1 VKALFGQHQPVH
13 YKKGYYSMKTTFLR
27 PLLLAAAALLILA
40 MPLQAADSDGDIEAS
55 AKESHVF
62 KKYLQEDDIKIESK
76 DGAVIMT
83 GTVSGSYH
91 KALAQETVANL
102 PGVKSVDN
110 KLQLKDTPPSSNS
123 DAWVRDNVV
132 ATLLFHRS
140 VSPTTTQINVKDGVV
155 TLKGEAASEAQKDL
169 TTEYAMDVEGVKD
182 VENEMTVAKDQEK
195 ANDTKQTISEAVDDT
210 SITTQ
215 VKMMLLY
222 HRSTSGLKT
231 KVETQDG
238 VVTLTGEAK
247 SAAEANL
254 ATKLAADVN
263 GVKEVKNQMSVK

>member
-1 VKALFGQHQPVH
+1 
-13 YKKGYYSMKTTFLR
+13 MKISPLR
-27 PLLLAAAALLILA
+27 SLLLATVTLMILA
-40 MPLQAADSDGDIEAS
+40 MPLQATQLDSDIETS
-55 AKESHVF
+55 AKQSHVF
-62 KKYLQEDDIKIESK
+62 KKYLQGDDIKIESK

-83 GTVSGSYH
+83 GSVSGNYH
-91 KALAQETVANL
+91 KALAQETVVNL

-110 KLQLKDTPPSSNS
+110 RLELKDAAPSSNS

-132 ATLLFHRS
+132 STLLFHRS

-155 TLKGEAASEAQKDL
+155 ILKGEASSQAQKDL

-182 VENEMTVAKDQEK
+182 VKNEMTVANAQAK
-195 ANDTKQTISEAVDDT
+195 AYDKKQTISETVDDA

-215 VKMMLLY
+215 VKMTLLY
-222 HRSTSGLKT
+222 HRSTSALNT
-231 KVETQDG
+231 KVETLDG

-247 SAAEANL
+247 NAAEANL
-254 ATKLAADVN
+254 ATKLANDVN

>member
-1 VKALFGQHQPVH
+1 
-13 YKKGYYSMKTTFLR
+13 MKTTLFRSLF
-27 PLLLAAAALLILA
+27 LAAAALLVLG
-40 MPLQAADSDGDIEAS
+40 MPLQAADSDRDLEAS
-55 AKESHVF
+55 VKQSHVF

-76 DGAVIMT
+76 DGAVTMS
-83 GTVSGSYH
+83 GTVSGNYH
-91 KALAQETVANL
+91 KALAEETVANH
-102 PGVKSVDN
+102 PGVKSVEN
-110 KLQLKDTPPSSNS
+110 KLEVKGTPPSTNT

-132 ATLLFHRS
+132 STLLFHRS

-195 ANDTKQTISEAVDDT
+195 ANDSKQTISEAVDDA

-215 VKMMLLY
+215 VKMTLLY

-247 SAAEANL
+247 NAAEANL

-263 GVKEVKNQMSVK
+263 GVKEVKNQMSIK